1 MQCTYITNNYLL
13 ALIFKFFFS
22 IKAVKERLSRPPPS
36 QPPPSG
42 DSGTTGGLA
51 KSRSW
56 QGFSAAHRTSR
67 QQAFWEAE
75 RYESTSEK
83 DLSLPPPPEKVP
95 EAVNKRLHSSKS
107 PNRYLFNLLK
117 IHEIQDQ

>member
-13 ALIFKFFFS
+13 ALIFKIFFS

-107 PNRYLFNLLK
+107 PNRYLFHLQK
-117 IHEIQDQ
+117 KSISS

>member
-1 MQCTYITNNYLL
+1 M
-13 ALIFKFFFS
+13 
-22 IKAVKERLSRPPPS
+22 KERLSRPPPS

-107 PNRYLFNLLK
+107 PNRYLLQGRNHGKFLAATSAMVGRICPPWLG
-117 IHEIQDQ
+117 

>member
-1 MQCTYITNNYLL
+1 M
-13 ALIFKFFFS
+13 
-22 IKAVKERLSRPPPS
+22 KERLSRPPPS

-83 DLSLPPPPEKVP
+83 DLSLPPPPDKVP

-107 PNRYLFNLLK
+107 PNRYST
-117 IHEIQDQ
+117 

>member
-1 MQCTYITNNYLL
+1 MIPPSRNSITRLTLHAMYYLL
-13 ALIFKFFFS
+13 ALIFFKFFS

-83 DLSLPPPPEKVP
+83 DLSLPPPPDKVP

-107 PNRYLFNLLK
+107 PNRY
-117 IHEIQDQ
+117 IT